1 MEKSG
6 FLNFVF
12 YNNVFNRYLFWKG
25 ISFEIVFMKVNNN
38 LFFINPN
45 PEINIILNKKL
56 FLFLIDKFEILYNNF
71 LLINNEMPQFNFQL
85 KNNVN
90 LFFNIISKIPEF
102 FYIDNNILFYYP
114 LFLKHLPISY
124 FSHKL
129 YYKIKRTKKNGNNK
143 NKIESNQLKTN
154 EKQLFINTKI
164 DFIFFEENNL
174 LPKISFDYF
183 DNPLILNKL
192 IIELYSY
199 KLISEDEKLYFI
211 CMNII
216 KKLNNDPINFLKKIC
231 MKTQIKSLRTFLINH
246 FKHLNNINEEE
257 EKLYDFINY
266 LDKNYSNPS
275 FDVEYRLKCTEI
287 LSGETYI
294 SSNIMEKNKKYDLQ
308 NYIILTNNFVKE
320 KTQFDFFDFE
330 NYSFEEDDNYS
341 FFMKNEPLITKR
353 NLKILNEIISEN
365 INNFNYNLKIIG
377 NEDLNSID
385 EIYDNFF
392 LNTEA
397 NDFGINIK
405 NYQKEKRLKFY
416 HDKYYYI
423 IEKLLDFYNS
433 EEFEENLIL
442 LKKLNYKND
451 ECQFCKRILSTKIN
465 ENFHSNLFI
474 NNLGY
479 ANITIENIKNMEI
492 GDLSRI
498 KFDDFLQTNPELKD
512 IINYFGNNQILEN
525 ENSINSIF
533 QYLYSYNQINLIKN
547 FMNLVINSNLF
558 NEKYIDKSK
567 IFSKYFSNLNEH
579 FSVLN
584 CNNLKIIFN
593 YNEKNNEE
601 IISYF
606 ISNKIFLKE
615 NLLNINDNLV
625 RLLIKNEIFL
635 SKKNKEKKSISR
647 IDKLIDNYVLYQK
660 DNYYLLQNQLDNKL
674 FEEKIVFSDNY
685 KNLDSWQ
692 TMIFFSKFESKDYIN
707 FMYEISME
715 NLNNLTLDNPYYMK
729 ENEEVIFYI
738 LLGTIFYMKNNNDL
752 SVFEQVINRK
762 FRAYKEYNFN
772 YFISKFIS
780 LISNIIP
787 SYLLSHLSGINPI
800 FDIDI
805 NSLVGNYYPY
815 LKQDNLKNWREREKN
830 FNLFINE
837 FNILIENGKILD
849 AFIYFKEKMS
859 NSNSKKS
866 LYPSL
871 YNICIFNLLNYNIFT
886 SVVVFLYFTKF
897 EEEKIIELIVYIEA
911 ANQVLIN
918 EINNLTE
925 DVELR
930 NQLINFI
937 RKKNYSKEIK
947 YKNKNDLKI
956 YILDDIYILLIQ
968 KYQKLILKFIKL
980 LNIKKNSEKHQKLFN
995 ELLQKLENSINSCKD
1010 NEQNKINSLWH
1021 LISLFTYVNNNKM
1034 SLKNLYH
1041 FGNHNNWI
1049 FFLQKAQE
1057 QNCSF
1062 NIITNILNSYFND
1075 NALKEHLGITIKYY
1089 MNPIIIS
1096 NKINESNEGLIN
1108 LNEDNYTIENFEIYS
1123 FLQNRNDIKFEIYDP
1138 LYFMSLN
1145 KENIPVN
1152 LNKYIYILEEGIE
1165 YNWKDFIFIS
1175 LIYNDTKDNFIS
1187 SFTFYIYM
1195 SIKEILLSI
1204 DYKKESLNLKNIND
1218 IIEIFEPKKTIIKL
1232 NDLEKL
1238 INFLILNEY
1247 YNIIIDAF
1255 EIFDMPFNFDEF
1267 CFFIQFLKN
1276 YDFEEA
1282 FVHLYSFKSIIDL
1295 QKENILKKNEII
1307 IYKFFISVSNNLIEL
1322 FIDEFKNEKENYK
1335 LFKLLEILYL
1345 VNWKEEYSNYFKNIN
1360 VLSQI
1365 ENIGNLNFKSDMK
1378 DIIEE
1383 LIKQNRYDIIYD
1395 YVSSYEY
1402 SNIDYIDMSKIKS
1415 LINSFD
1421 NHYDILRVEERIE
1434 FWNQIE
1440 EILNKCHIVSKS
1452 FVLWY
1457 YLNKKEN
1464 NFYILEQLV
1473 LTIKAYK
1480 SFEECNNQKI
1490 SKNSFEN
1497 ALDNLKRLDFIK
1509 DKNLNSETIG
1519 NIFINLRNRIFILI
1533 FSHCNDDTIKKNIL
1547 SSMNYYTELSYN
1559 KLKNSFNEEEKP
1571 ILFNLIKSE
1580 ETFSNIEKACVT
1592 LIHFSD
1598 NNISSSICSNYNIN
1612 FSKILNYNLY
1622 LDFVK
1627 DNFNNLKIIPLT
1639 ELIRIYEKLK
1649 NNESLIDEMEFT
1661 DYQIT
1666 IENKFLNIISKFLKF
1681 PQLIKLIRF
1690 NFIKL
1695 LFSNLLNLSQEKF
1708 DSFEANIESIFLNL
1722 INFKEIEDSD
1732 IVKILINYL
1741 NEFIDCDKILTKL
1754 LMENNENSFK
1764 FYDYFDKPKVL
1775 SQELMKQ
1782 NNNEFNFDKIFISY
1796 YYYNKDSSFKEL
1808 KKLSYQI
1815 IDLYN
1820 SNKTNFKNN
1829 ILELFQI
1836 FGNEIKKIN
1845 YILYNFND
1853 LLIKDIIGIED
1864 CNYIKKQIKFYL
1876 KSKHY
1881 LELGNIYL
1889 FLNKEFLNKLS
1900 QNKDKIQLNED
1911 IEDKTNYLI
1920 QYHFSIKILEMYL
1933 KGIYI
1938 TNYNKMYIKLK
1949 EIFQNNFSENINIKI

>member
-1 MEKSG
+1 MKKSG
-6 FLNFVF
+6 FLYFIF
-12 YNNVFNRYLFWKG
+12 CNNNFNRYLFWKG
-25 ISFEIVFMKVNNN
+25 ISFEIVFMKINNN
-38 LFFINPN
+38 LMLINPN
-45 PEINIILNKKL
+45 PEIKIILNKNL
-56 FLFLIDKFEILYNNF
+56 FNSLINKFEVLYNNF
-71 LLINNEMPQFNFQL
+71 ILINNQISQINYQL
-85 KNNVN
+85 KKNVN
-90 LFFNIISKIPEF
+90 LFFKIISKTPEF
-102 FYIDNNILFYYP
+102 FYIDNDILFYYP
-114 LFLKHLPISY
+114 FFLKHLPISY
-124 FSHKL
+124 FSKNL
-129 YYKIKRTKKNGNNK
+129 YYKIKRITIKSNNQNKK
-143 NKIESNQLKTN
+143 ESNHLKKN
-154 EKQLFINTKI
+154 EKQLLINSKI

-183 DNPLILNKL
+183 DNQLILNKL

-216 KKLNNDPINFLKKIC
+216 KKLNNDPISFLKKIC

-246 FKHLNNINEEE
+246 FKHLNNLTEEE

-287 LSGETYI
+287 LNGETYI
-294 SSNIMEKNKKYDLQ
+294 TSDIIEKNKKYDLQ

-320 KTQFDFFDFE
+320 KTEFDFLDYE
-330 NYSFEEDDNYS
+330 NYSIEKDDNYS
-341 FFMKNEPLITKR
+341 FFMNNEPLITKR

-365 INNFNYNLKIIG
+365 INNFNYNLKIIE
-377 NEDLNSID
+377 NDDLNSID
-385 EIYDNFF
+385 EIYEYFF

-433 EEFEENLIL
+433 EEFEENLVL
-442 LKKLNYKND
+442 LKKLNNKND
-451 ECQFCKRILSTKIN
+451 ECQFCKRILSSKIN

-479 ANITIENIKNMEI
+479 SNITIENIKNMEI
-492 GDLSRI
+492 GDLCRI
-498 KFDDFLQTNPELKD
+498 KFDDFLQSNPELKD
-512 IINYFGNNQILEN
+512 IINYFSNNHILEN

-547 FMNLVINSNLF
+547 YLNLVISSQIF

-584 CNNLKIIFN
+584 SNNIKIILN

-606 ISNKIFLKE
+606 ISNKIFLEE
-615 NLLNINDNLV
+615 NLININDNLI
-625 RLLIKNEIFL
+625 RILIKNEIFL
-635 SKKNKEKKSISR
+635 SKKNKEKKSISK

-762 FRAYKEYNFN
+762 FKAYKQYNFN
-772 YFISKFIS
+772 YFVNKFIS

-787 SYLLSHLSGINPI
+787 SSLLSHLSGINPI

-805 NSLVGNYYPY
+805 KSLVSNYYPY
-815 LKQDNLKNWREREKN
+815 LKQDNLKNWRERDKN
-830 FNLFINE
+830 YNLFINE
-837 FNILIENGKILD
+837 FNILIENGKILE
-849 AFIYFKEKMS
+849 AFIYFKENISK
-859 NSNSKKS
+859 SNSKNL

-886 SVVVFLYFTKF
+886 TVVVFLYLTKF
-897 EEEKIIELIVYIEA
+897 EEKKIIELIVYIEA
-911 ANQVLIN
+911 ANQILIN
-918 EINNLTE
+918 EINNLT
-925 DVELR
+925 DDSELR
-930 NQLINFI
+930 NKLINFI
-937 RKKNYSKEIK
+937 KKKNYSKIIK
-947 YKNKNDLKI
+947 YKNKDDLKI
-956 YILDDIYILLIQ
+956 YILEDIYILLIQ

-980 LNIKKNSEKHQKLFN
+980 LNIQKNSEKHQKLFN
-995 ELLQKLENSINSCKD
+995 ELLQKLETSINSCKE

-1062 NIITNILNSYFND
+1062 NIISNILNSYFND

-1089 MNPIIIS
+1089 MNPIIIK
-1096 NKINESNEGLIN
+1096 NNIIDLNENIIKLK
-1108 LNEDNYTIENFEIYS
+1108 EDNYTIGNYEIYS
-1123 FLQNRNDIKFEIYDP
+1123 FLQNRNDIKFEIFDP

-1145 KENIPVN
+1145 KENIPNN
-1152 LNKYIYILEEGIE
+1152 LNKYNYILEEGIE
-1165 YNWKDFIFIS
+1165 YNWKDFIFVS
-1175 LIYNDTKDNFIS
+1175 LIYNDTQYNFIS
-1187 SFTFYIYM
+1187 SFTFFLYM

-1204 DYKKESLNLKNIND
+1204 DYKNQSLKNINE

-1232 NDLEKL
+1232 SDLEKL
-1238 INFLILNEY
+1238 INFLILNDY

-1255 EIFDMPFNFDEF
+1255 EIFDIPFSFDEF

-1282 FVHLYSFKSIIDL
+1282 FVHLYSFKSLIDL
-1295 QKENILKKNEII
+1295 QKENILKNNEIMI
-1307 IYKFFISVSNNLIEL
+1307 FKFFISVSNNLIEL
-1322 FIDEFKNEKENYK
+1322 FIDEFKKEKEKYK

-1345 VNWKEEYSNYFKNIN
+1345 VNWKDEYSNYFKNIN

-1365 ENIGNLNFKSDMK
+1365 ENIGNLNFKSDMN
-1378 DIIEE
+1378 DILEE

-1402 SNIDYIDMSKIKS
+1402 NNIDYIDMSKIKS

-1421 NHYDILRVEERIE
+1421 NHFDILRVEERIE

-1440 EILNKCHIVSKS
+1440 EILNNCHIVSKS

-1457 YLNKKEN
+1457 YLNKKES
-1464 NFYILEQLV
+1464 NFYILEQLI
-1473 LTIKAYK
+1473 LTIKTYK
-1480 SFEECNNQKI
+1480 SFEECNNQKL
-1490 SKNSFEN
+1490 SKNIFEN
-1497 ALDNLKRLDFIK
+1497 SLDNLKKLDFIK

-1533 FSHCNDDTIKKNIL
+1533 FSHCNDDLIKKNLL
-1547 SSMNYYTELSYN
+1547 SSNNYYTELNYI
-1559 KLKNSFNEEEKP
+1559 KLKSSFNEEEKP

-1612 FSKILNYNLY
+1612 FNKILNYNIY
-1622 LDFVK
+1622 LDFIK
-1627 DNFNNLKIIPLT
+1627 DNYNNLKVIPLT
-1639 ELIRIYEKLK
+1639 ELIRVYEKLK
-1649 NNESLIDEMEFT
+1649 NNDSLIDEIEFS

-1666 IENKFLNIISKFLKF
+1666 IENQLLNIIIKFLKF
-1681 PQLIKLIRF
+1681 PQLTKLIRF
-1690 NFIKL
+1690 NFVKI
-1695 LFSNLLNLSQEKF
+1695 LFSNLLNLTQEEF
-1708 DSFEANIESIFLNL
+1708 NLFEDNIESIFLNL
-1722 INFKEIEDSD
+1722 INFKEIENSD

-1754 LMENNENSFK
+1754 LMENNENCFK
-1764 FYDYFDKPKVL
+1764 FYDYFDKPKNL
-1775 SQELMKQ
+1775 SQELIKQ
-1782 NNNEFNFDKIFISY
+1782 NNIQFNFDKIFISY
-1796 YYYNKDSSFKEL
+1796 YYYNKDTSFKEL
-1808 KKLSYQI
+1808 KKLSNQI

-1820 SNKTNFKNN
+1820 SNKRNFKNN

-1836 FGNEIKKIN
+1836 FGNEKQKIN

-1853 LLIKDIIGIED
+1853 LLLKDIIGIED

-1900 QNKDKIQLNED
+1900 QSKDKIQLNQE

-1920 QYHFSIKILEMYL
+1920 QYHFNIKILEMYL
-1933 KGIYI
+1933 KGNYI
-1938 TNYNKMYIKLK
+1938 TNYNKIYIKLK